1 MLPTHMHYEH
11 LLDVLQVIHSTLYCN
26 AKQSVG
32 EILDGAKVALLI
44 CLAFGHEFL
53 EDISS
58 SSYH

>member
-1 MLPTHMHYEH
+1 MHYEH